1 MVYGPCG
8 GVRTDGGCEL
18 GTGQCSFGD
27 LGGAVRFEGLSEPS
41 TTDVPDAPERAS
53 TVLTAIEKTGAG
65 PVVLTDLTVRPFEI
79 ASIAAIAE
87 ILRGSCDAVLVGE
100 HQNRPDYPPVSMS
113 GLLTDAGLRAW
124 ITLTCRDRN
133 RLVLEQE
140 IAGLVRTEVDGVLCV
155 TGDGRAQGVRPGVT
169 QVFDL
174 DGTRLASMAAAAGL
188 PVAVAESPEARPRA
202 IRAQRLVQKQ
212 RAGAS
217 IALLNHV
224 STAAEVARF
233 VDQARAEGLSI
244 PVIAG
249 VAVYTDARSAKV
261 LLNFPGLNLDE
272 RRVDRVLSSTDTVAA
287 GVAAAVEE
295 AGELLAIPGVAG
307 VNISGLASA
316 RGEEFAAEVKAI
328 IGRAVR
334 ELST

>member
-1 MVYGPCG
+1 M
-8 GVRTDGGCEL
+8 
-18 GTGQCSFGD
+18 
-27 LGGAVRFEGLSEPS
+27 
-41 TTDVPDAPERAS
+41 DVPDAAGRTSA
-53 TVLTAIEKTGAG
+53 VLTAISDTNSG
-65 PVVLTDLTVRPFEI
+65 PVVLTDFTVRAFDV
-79 ASIAAIAE
+79 AGIAAVAN

-100 HQNRPDYPPVSMS
+100 HQNRPDYPPVSMT
-113 GLLTDAGLRAW
+113 GLLTEVGLRPW

-140 IAGLVRTEVDGVLCV
+140 IAGLMRTEVDGVLCV

-188 PVAVAESPEARPRA
+188 PVAVAESPEARPRK

-212 RAGAS
+212 QAGAS

-233 VDQARAEGLSI
+233 VAQAQAEGLSI

-249 VAVYTDARSAKV
+249 VAVYTDSRSADV

-272 RRVDRVLSSTDTVAA
+272 RRVNRVLGSTDTVAA

-295 AGELLAIPGVAG
+295 AAELLAIPGVAG

-334 ELST
+334 ELPVEMAVAT